1 MNEIE
6 AIKWQLGQYRAI
18 LSQQVDRQY
27 NALEELQ
34 RTTILLMDMD
44 HAACHDIDKWLEAED
59 FAVDDDGFF
68 QSRPLLSAFRK
79 GSAPDDAISFSWG
92 QHLKNDPAVRQD
104 MYRHRNIGPHVK
116 HIHDRLGDIGWI
128 YYQSVHNAALQYPYI
143 DQCKAIPSDFNWSTY
158 HTYISVSP
166 ENNPKRQIVW
176 TLPSIDYAGEGL
188 IIGVSIPVW
197 HKDKFIG
204 LWSIDLPLRY
214 LYRDFAASKTHPGQS
229 KFIVNREGMLLL
241 HEKLH
246 AEIDQ
251 TQGKIL
257 FHPLSDLGGEWA
269 HLDLDTIHLKKSNVL
284 EVADEAGKPWLF
296 CFSHMP
302 GVEWILFSGLPKSYM
317 EEASAQRLRQAF
329 EQIAAGNFDHRIE
342 PAQANALP
350 ILVDAFNEMSLRL
363 GEAEKHREEMETQLR
378 QAQKLE
384 AIGRLA
390 GGVAHDY
397 NNITGVIM
405 GYSEIALAKL
415 KEDNLLYKHLK
426 EIHEAAHR
434 SMELTQQLLA
444 FARCQS
450 ISPKVL
456 NINLAVG
463 GIIKMLN
470 RMIGEDIQLS
480 WRPGKDV
487 WPIEID
493 PTQIDQILANLC
505 VNARDAISSV
515 GKIVIET
522 ANIEFDRHYCDV
534 HRGFKPGQFVQL
546 AVTDDGKGMEKETL
560 ENIFEPFFSTKAAG
574 RGTGLGL
581 ATVYGIVKQN
591 SGFINV
597 YSEPEKGACFKIY
610 LPRAEGQTIET
621 ISGIPV
627 EIPLGHDETL
637 LLVEDEPALLLL
649 AKQMLEELGYR
660 VLAAD
665 LPEDAFGLAK
675 KHSEKIDLLVTDVV
689 MPQVTGRE
697 LATRLQAV
705 FPGLGVLFMSG
716 YTADVIAHRG
726 VLDKDVMMIQKP
738 FSKKDLA
745 IKVREALMRSN
756 SGKKAGG
763 DIKRCLSSGEASH
776 GSTNRTTSESP

>member
-18 LSQQVDRQY
+18 LSQQVDRLY

-34 RTTILLMDMD
+34 RTTILLRNMDR
-44 HAACHDIDKWLEAED
+44 AADHDIDKWLEAEG
-59 FAVDDDGFF
+59 FAVDADGFF
-68 QSRPLLSAFRK
+68 QSQPLLSAFRK
-79 GSAPDDAISFSWG
+79 GNAPENAISFSWG
-92 QHLKNDPAVRQD
+92 QHLKSNPAVRRAI
-104 MYRHRNIGPHVK
+104 YRHRNIGPHLK

-143 DQCKAIPSDFNWSTY
+143 DQCKAIPSDFDWSTY
-158 HTYISVSP
+158 HTYVSVSP
-166 ENNPKRQIVW
+166 ENNPKRRIAW

-197 HKDKFIG
+197 HRDEFIG

-214 LYRDFAASKTHPGQS
+214 LYRDFAASKTHPDQS
-229 KFIVNREGMLLL
+229 KFIANREGMLLL
-241 HEKLH
+241 HDKLH

-269 HLDLDTIHLKKSNVL
+269 RLNLDTILSSKNNAR
-284 EVADEAGKPWLF
+284 EITDAAGKPWLF
-296 CFSHMP
+296 CFTHLP
-302 GVEWILFSGLPKSYM
+302 GVEWILFSGLPKSSM

-329 EQIAAGNFDHRIE
+329 EQIAAGNFEYRIE

-363 GEAEKHREEMETQLR
+363 GEAERNRKVMETQLR

-397 NNITGVIM
+397 NNITGVIL
-405 GYSEIALAKL
+405 GYSEMALGKL
-415 KEDNLLYKHLK
+415 KEDDLLYNHLK

-434 SMELTQQLLA
+434 SMELTRQLLA

-456 NINLAVG
+456 DVNQAVG

-480 WRPGKDV
+480 WCPGKDI

-493 PTQIDQILANLC
+493 PSQIDQILANLC

-515 GKIVIET
+515 GKIVVET
-522 ANIEFDRHYCDV
+522 ANIEFDHHYCNT
-534 HRGFKPGQFVQL
+534 HQGFKPGRFLQL
-546 AVTDDGKGMEKETL
+546 AVTDDGKGMDKQTL

-597 YSEPEKGACFKIY
+597 YSEPGKGACFKIY
-610 LPRAEGQTIET
+610 IPRAKGQNIEA
-621 ISGIPV
+621 IPDIPA
-627 EIPLGHDETL
+627 EIPLGQNETL
-637 LLVEDEPALLLL
+637 LLVEDEPALLSL
-649 AKQMLEELGYR
+649 AEQMLEELGYR
-660 VLAAD
+660 VLATTS
-665 LPEDAFGLAK
+665 PEEALNLAE
-675 KHSEKIDLLVTDVV
+675 KHLEKIDLLVTDVV
-689 MPQVTGRE
+689 MPQITGRE
-697 LATRLQAV
+697 LAGRLQAA
-705 FPGLGVLFMSG
+705 FPGLGVLYMSG
-716 YTADVIAHRG
+716 YTSNVIAHRG
-726 VLDKDVMMIQKP
+726 VLDKDVLVIQKP
-738 FSKKDLA
+738 FSNKDLA
-745 IKVREALMRSN
+745 VKVREAFMRSN
-756 SGKKAGG
+756 P
-763 DIKRCLSSGEASH
+763 
-776 GSTNRTTSESP
+776 GSRPNE